1 MRIPPYFPRLG
12 AIALACA
19 LDVLLGEHDEEVS
32 AAEAQAWS
40 DASRTPAR
48 LRRFPGGHFY
58 LSERRDAV
66 IEHLLRRLAH
76 PDALSREVA

>member
-1 MRIPPYFPRLG
+1 
-12 AIALACA
+12 
-19 LDVLLGEHDEEVS
+19 
-32 AAEAQAWS
+32 
-40 DASRTPAR
+40 ASRTPAR

-58 LSERRDAV
+58 LSEGRDAV